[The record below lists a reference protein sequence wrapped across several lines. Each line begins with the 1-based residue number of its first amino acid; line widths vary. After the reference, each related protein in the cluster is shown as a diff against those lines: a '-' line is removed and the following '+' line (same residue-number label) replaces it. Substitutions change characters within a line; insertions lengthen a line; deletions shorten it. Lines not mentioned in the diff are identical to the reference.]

1 MRHRRSSLRVKD
13 ESTITLQVGHGKR
26 EATHA
31 GGSASI
37 EKERRPPAHPWCVS
51 NQIVSN
57 AGGSFMRRII
67 PFALVLLS
75 CTILAACGGSMNT
88 MNQSSGVP
96 MSLTIGDTPPSGAA
110 GLFFLGFFNRGRPQP
125 SGSSKTAGFVVSLP
139 PEIQVL

>member
-51 NQIVSN
+51 IQIVSN

-75 CTILAACGGSMNT
+75 CTILAACGGSTNT

-96 MSLTIGDTPPSGAA
+96 LSLTIGGTPPSGPA
-110 GLFFLGFFNRGRPQP
+110 GLFFLGFVNRGRPQT
-125 SGSSKTAGFVVSLP
+125 SGLSEPGRFVPAFAPATAVR
-139 PEIQVL
+139 